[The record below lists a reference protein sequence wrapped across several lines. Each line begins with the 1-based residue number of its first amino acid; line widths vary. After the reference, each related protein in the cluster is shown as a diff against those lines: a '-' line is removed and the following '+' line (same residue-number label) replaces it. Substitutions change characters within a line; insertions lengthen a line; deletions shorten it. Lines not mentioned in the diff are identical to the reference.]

1 VSKIERILVVED
13 DPDLAILL
21 QSRLEQLG
29 YNAQVHTKAKE
40 ALSVAKAMK
49 AQLVLLDVM
58 LGDGIGYHVAQE
70 LRGDPLLY
78 DIPILFQSVVGD
90 ERNVDHA
97 REEGGDGYITKP
109 YSAQEL
115 ASSLARMQNLFDD
128 LVRKCPVTGMQSAV
142 QFRRKV
148 DYRLVRHESFALFCL
163 YPDIPQM
170 DADETAASNIKDLTK
185 SIGKTIDQVVRN
197 VGFYETEASHMGNG
211 FFMVMTKLD
220 DRDRFKANLKRELL
234 ASKLRLKPGT
244 GSASHSLKFVLN
256 STASTDRSYKHANEM
271 FKVFMKL
278 KKPPG
283 DRKSKARPSAKK

>member
-29 YNAQVHTKAKE
+29 YDAQVHTKAKE
-40 ALSVAKAMK
+40 ALSVAKTMK

-58 LGDGIGYHVAQE
+58 LGDGIGYHVARE

-97 REEGGDGYITKP
+97 CEEGGDGYITKP

-115 ASSLARMQNLFDD
+115 ASSLTQMQNLFGD
-128 LVRKCPVTGMQSAV
+128 LTRKCSVTGMQSAV
-142 QFRRKV
+142 RFRRKV

-170 DADETAASNIKDLTK
+170 DADESAASNIKDLTK

-197 VGFYETEASHMGNG
+197 VGFYETEASHLGNR

-220 DRDRFKANLKRELL
+220 DRDRFKANLKQELFSDEQFAPYL
-234 ASKLRLKPGT
+234 TGTVARCGPGKDPAACT
-244 GSASHSLKFVLN
+244 PQNCVERPNRPKYLFFIYLQ
-256 STASTDRSYKHANEM
+256 
-271 FKVFMKL
+271 
-278 KKPPG
+278 PPQ
-283 DRKSKARPSAKK
+283 RI